1 MGTNVGKI
9 ADAIEE
15 EKEIF
20 SNEID
25 INIEEKYKP
34 VEMTIPLQPQI
45 NKHTSDSEYNLK
57 RHLNESNTSV
67 LKETESLNVKETS
80 FTKRE
85 KLKQM
90 HSDSINICSKNK
102 FEPMKVIIP
111 YSGPEKESL
120 VADKHIENI
129 EIVKETITTNVGKSA
144 DSIEEE
150 NEIFSNE
157 IDINIEEK
165 FKPVEMTIPL
175 QPRMNKHTSD
185 SEYNLKQPV
194 NESNTSVVKET
205 ESLIVKE
212 TESLNVK

>member
-1 MGTNVGKI
+1 MGNTEIVKETIITNVAKS
-9 ADAIEE
+9 ADTFEE
-15 EKEIF
+15 ENEIF

-25 INIEEKYKP
+25 INIEEKFKP
-34 VEMTIPLQPQI
+34 VEMTLPLQPQM

-85 KLKQM
+85 ELKQM

-111 YSGPEKESL
+111 YSGPKKEGL
-120 VADKHIENI
+120 VADKPIESI
-129 EIVKETITTNVGKSA
+129 EIVKETIATSVGKSA

-157 IDINIEEK
+157 FDINIEEK

-175 QPRMNKHTSD
+175 QPQMNKRTSN
-185 SEYNLKQPV
+185 SENNLKQPV
-194 NESNTSVVKET
+194 NKSNTSV
-205 ESLIVKE
+205 
-212 TESLNVK
+212 